1 MKIDLKKIWDF
12 WYFMVLYFLVCALLS
27 GCHRKRLDP
36 FEDVPDLPG
45 DTVYVTRLVDRCNYQ
60 YLSTDP
66 VKTKKQLAG
75 MIKALD
81 NLIIHNDSIIQ
92 HRIATVR
99 AQQAIIKTFP
109 KSKTDQDS

>member
-12 WYFMVLYFLVCALLS
+12 WYFMVLSALICGLLA

-92 HRIATVR
+92 HRIATVQ

-109 KSKTDQDS
+109 QKDRNQGS